1 MEEIKLPD
9 YMLMASP
16 LHVAQAIGQIPTEK
30 ELETNKKITYQ
41 IMGGI
46 LTASLIGI
54 GYLLYDT
61 YKEQKKEA
69 TDLKRSKNQ

>member
-9 YMLMASP
+9 YMYRASP

-30 ELETNKKITYQ
+30 ELETNKKITYL
-41 IMGGI
+41 IMGGL

-61 YKEQKKEA
+61 YKVQKKEQ
-69 TDLKRSKNQ
+69 TD

>member
-30 ELETNKKITYQ
+30 ELETNKKITYL
-41 IMGGI
+41 IIGGL

-54 GYLLYDT
+54 GYLIYEG
-61 YKEQKKEA
+61 YNEQKKKK
-69 TDLKRSKNQ
+69 TP

>member
-16 LHVAQAIGQIPTEK
+16 LHIAQSLGQIPTEK
-30 ELETNKKITYQ
+30 ELETNKKITYLL
-41 IMGGI
+41 MGGL

-54 GYLLYDT
+54 VYFLYDT
-61 YKEQKKEA
+61 YKVQKKEQ
-69 TDLKRSKNQ
+69 KN

>member
-9 YMLMASP
+9 YMYMASP
-16 LHVAQAIGQIPTEK
+16 LHVAQTLGQIPTEK
-30 ELETNKKITYQ
+30 ELETNKKITYL

-61 YKEQKKEA
+61 YKVQKKEQQ
-69 TDLKRSKNQ
+69 T

>member
-9 YMLMASP
+9 YMYMASP
-16 LHVAQAIGQIPTEK
+16 LHVAQTLGQIPTEK
-30 ELETNKKITYQ
+30 ELETNKKITYL

-61 YKEQKKEA
+61 YKVQKKEQG
-69 TDLKRSKNQ
+69 T